1 MHRHPPRHQSASC
14 ASMIK
19 QLYTDSQASC
29 CKALARMRR
38 KGVEPV
44 CGLHLRRHRT
54 RLQCCTQR
62 AEEPPLPR
70 KIVAACGQQQRP
82 PTMLETA
89 VASVPLLT
97 LKRSGAHGGAH
108 GIPAIRHHLKTVDDV
123 PLLVSIFTDST
134 PSNVSDRVRNGDVR
148 IFECLLPQMWR
159 WNHHACSA
167 MSRLCFVDVCPST
180 RC

>member
-1 MHRHPPRHQSASC
+1 
-14 ASMIK
+14 MIK

-97 LKRSGAHGGAH
+97 LKRSGAHG
-108 GIPAIRHHLKTVDDV
+108 IPAIRHHLKTVDDV

-134 PSNVSDRVRNGDVR
+134 PSNVSDMIRNGDVR
-148 IFECLLPQMWR
+148 ILECLLPQRGVGTTMVVPR
-159 WNHHACSA
+159 CALLTSA
-167 MSRLCFVDVCPST
+167 LLLVAEGHRLCECS
-180 RC
+180 